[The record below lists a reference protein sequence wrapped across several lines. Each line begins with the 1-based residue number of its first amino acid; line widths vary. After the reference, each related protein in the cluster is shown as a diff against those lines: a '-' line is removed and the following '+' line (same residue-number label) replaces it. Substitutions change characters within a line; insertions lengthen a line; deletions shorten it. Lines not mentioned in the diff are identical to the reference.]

1 MRAPARRL
9 TGCLAPGILVV
20 GFATGAAAQTHG
32 PELTAAEK
40 SAGWVSL
47 FDGHS
52 LEGWRGYMRPDAA
65 NTRWTIADGN
75 LCVAPGTGADTR
87 GQRDIVTKDTYD
99 RFELRWEWRVDEGG
113 NSGLKYFVLEDQP
126 AAIGHEYQMIDDE
139 RHPDAK
145 RGPTRQ
151 TAALYDVFGA
161 VNRPVKPAGQWN
173 QSRIVVSDMKVEHWL
188 NGTKVL
194 DYELGSPQLKEAIA
208 KSKFNTVPR
217 FGTLQKAH
225 ILLQDH
231 GEAVCYRGIAIRR

>member
-1 MRAPARRL
+1 M
-9 TGCLAPGILVV
+9 
-20 GFATGAAAQTHG
+20 GAAAQTHG
-32 PELTAAEK
+32 PEVTAAEK
-40 SAGWVSL
+40 NAGWVSL

-52 LEGWRGYMRPDAA
+52 LEGWRGYMRSDAA

-99 RFELRWEWRVDEGG
+99 RFELRWEWRVGEGG

-173 QSRIVVSDMKVEHWL
+173 QSRIVVSGMKVEHWL

-194 DYELGSPQLKEAIA
+194 DYELGSAQLKEAIA

>member
-1 MRAPARRL
+1 M
-9 TGCLAPGILVV
+9 G
-20 GFATGAAAQTHG
+20 ATAQTHG
-32 PELTAAEK
+32 PQLTAAEK
-40 SAGWVSL
+40 SAGWVLL

-99 RFELRWEWRVDEGG
+99 RFELRWEWRVGEGG

-151 TAALYDVFGA
+151 TAALYDVLGA
-161 VNRPVKPAGQWN
+161 VDRPVKPAGQWN
-173 QSRIVVSDMKVEHWL
+173 QSRIVVSGIKVEHWL

-194 DYELGSPQLKEAIA
+194 DYELGSPQLTEAIA